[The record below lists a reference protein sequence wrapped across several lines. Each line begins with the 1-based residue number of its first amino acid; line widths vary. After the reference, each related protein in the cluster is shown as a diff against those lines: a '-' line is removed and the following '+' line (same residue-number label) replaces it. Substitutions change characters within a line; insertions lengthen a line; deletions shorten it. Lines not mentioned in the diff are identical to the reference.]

1 MSKSYNEIMDQIS
14 VTEEMRKRILD
25 NIQESNIIE
34 YKKHTTMKRIRK
46 ASFLVSAAVI
56 ALTVG
61 TLLAFHLRNR
71 TNMEEPPLEQ
81 GGTTQ
86 IYNGI
91 EECTSLV
98 ELEQKVAF
106 KIEDIEKQLPF
117 TPSQADYLSYWA
129 EMAEIRYSDAK
140 QTVTFRKSVGDEDNS
155 GDYNEY
161 DFETKTIVDQSN
173 VLLKGTADGIRLAVW
188 AKDGFAYSLS
198 FEIAVPQE
206 EILSIIQSIK

>member
-1 MSKSYNEIMDQIS
+1 MDQIS

-34 YKKHTTMKRIRK
+34 YKKHTAMKRIRK

-91 EECTSLV
+91 EECTTLA
-98 ELEQKVAF
+98 ELEQKVGF

-129 EMAEIRYSDAK
+129 EMAEIQYSDAK
-140 QTVTFRKSVGDEDNS
+140 QTVTFRKSIGDKDNS

-161 DFETKTIVDQSN
+161 DFETKTVVDQSN
-173 VLLKGTADGIRLAVW
+173 VLLKGTADGIKLAVW
-188 AKDGFAYSLS
+188 TKDGFAYSLS
-198 FEIAVPQE
+198 FEMAMPQE

>member
-1 MSKSYNEIMDQIS
+1 MRLLVKEKQMYFHQCLRIHGNFPICFITKDIPPHRLPEYWNE
-14 VTEEMRKRILD
+14 
-25 NIQESNIIE
+25 
-34 YKKHTTMKRIRK
+34 KKA
-46 ASFLVSAAVI
+46 ASFFVSAAVI

-86 IYNGI
+86 LYYGI
-91 EECTSLV
+91 EECTSLA
-98 ELEQKVAF
+98 ELEQKVGF

-129 EMAEIRYSDAK
+129 EMAEIQYSDAK
-140 QTVTFRKSVGDEDNS
+140 QTVTFRKSVGEEDNS

-161 DFETKTIVDQSN
+161 AFETETVVDQSN

-188 AKDGFAYSLS
+188 NKDGFAYSLS
-198 FEIAVPQE
+198 FEMAIPQE